1 MKAKSFLISVVFGQF
16 LFLSLAWSQ
25 GTFKDHGKLRYRF
38 SAIHETQ
45 YQQLNSTPLNVDNEL
60 VPQPRYN
67 SLSSADLFLNWRAFT
82 LDIKANALFSEL
94 EDANYEY
101 TLRELYFGHPLGDHV
116 QVTVGRKILK
126 WGTGFAFNP
135 TGVVEPAKDAGDPSD
150 RLNRFQGRPIVA
162 LDTYWGNHS
171 LTLVYANELK
181 SEGRI
186 RLASD
191 ELAVKF
197 YSFIKDVD
205 VSLIGHWKEKE
216 KVKFGFNTAYVYGDH
231 LALHSEFIAQVGS
244 NELYH
249 RALDRADHEIFLG
262 DSLFTV
268 KYQSSKRLFYE
279 LLLGMQYTFDS
290 GLNLMAEY
298 FYDRA
303 GLTSDNW
310 SQWRRF
316 TLFHQKQI
324 RELPPNEAS
333 FPEFYNALN
342 TLSPDGAMRH
352 YGFFRAYLPKR
363 KFGLELILLGNLVDR
378 SGILIPTFS
387 YSFNSHL
394 NGWLRSSYF
403 EGQENSEFG
412 MLFTKTSLELGV
424 KLSF

>member
-1 MKAKSFLISVVFGQF
+1 MKAISFLIFFVFGQM
-16 LFLSLAWSQ
+16 LISSLAWPQ
-25 GTFKDHGKLRYRF
+25 GAFGDHGKLKYRL

-45 YQQLNSTPLNVDNEL
+45 FQQLNSTPLNVDNEL

-82 LDIKANALFSEL
+82 LDIKTDAIFSDL

-116 QVTVGRKILK
+116 QITVGRKILK

-150 RLNRFQGRPIVA
+150 RLNRFQGRPIIA
-162 LDTYWGNHS
+162 LDAYWGNHS

-181 SEGRI
+181 SKGRF
-186 RLASD
+186 RLGDD

-216 KVKFGFNTAYVYGDH
+216 KIKFGFNTAFTYGDH
-231 LALHSEFIAQVGS
+231 LELHSEFIAQVGS
-244 NELYH
+244 NKLYH
-249 RALDRADHEIFLG
+249 QVLDSSDDQIFFG
-262 DSLFTV
+262 DFPYTT
-268 KYQSSKRLFYE
+268 KYQSSKRLFYK
-279 LLLGMQYTFDS
+279 LLMGMQYTFDS

-298 FYDRA
+298 FYNRD
-303 GLTSDNW
+303 GLTRTNW
-310 SQWRRF
+310 NQWRRF

-324 RELPPNEAS
+324 RQLPPNGAS

-342 TLSPDGAMRH
+342 TLSPDGTMRH
-352 YGFFRAYLPKR
+352 YGFIRGYLPKQ
-363 KFGLELILLGNLVDR
+363 KFGLELILFGNLVDS
-378 SGILIPTFS
+378 SGILIPTFN
-387 YSFNSHL
+387 YYFNSHL
-394 NGWLRSSYF
+394 NGWIRASYF
-403 EGQENSEFG
+403 GGREDSEFG
-412 MLFTKTSLELGV
+412 MLFTKSSLELGLR
-424 KLSF
+424 LSF